1 MKRLLQLLL
10 LIAAAAPVFAADTPP
25 KGTPYTATVTG
36 MVCNACRTHVT
47 DALKKLPGVTQVE
60 ITRGEQENTQKVT
73 FASQVDNLT
82 KQDAINALGQS
93 ASQYQVLSLEKS
105 K

>member
-1 MKRLLQLLL
+1 MKRLLQILL
-10 LIAAAAPVFAADTPP
+10 LIAAASPLLAADPP

-47 DALKKLPGVTQVE
+47 DALKKLPGVTEVE

-73 FASQVDNLT
+73 FASQADNLT

-93 ASQYQVLSLEKS
+93 ATQYHVLSLEKS